1 MPSTSDL
8 PSTFYCTKSIDFSKA
23 VDSSTL
29 KDKSVIVTGGANGL
43 GAGCVTAFAEAGAYI
58 TVLDINE
65 ENGNALASALTEKGY
80 HVQFT
85 KIDATSFA
93 SQTAGFKSA
102 ISFSPHST
110 LDLVLCAAGLTGLG
124 MNAWLEKVSKTPDAD
139 PSPPSTATI
148 DVNLTGLF
156 YSAHLSLYY
165 FKQTAKLGDKS
176 SKHLIF
182 VSSLAGYVALDKVA
196 DYNAS
201 KFGVR
206 GMWKA
211 IRNANGILGEE
222 GPGFR
227 TNLVAPTFIRTQ
239 MTAAIE
245 PGLLAMGI
253 SLGEIEDVTAG
264 VMRLACDESISGR
277 AIAIAAR
284 EKMAGDRNFDL
295 GDDWEGLDAG
305 RETLDKIRDG
315 TLHSL
320 ELVGGGQGNKYDRGN
335 MFRGEDGNVIS

>member
-1 MPSTSDL
+1 M
-8 PSTFYCTKSIDFSKA
+8 
-23 VDSSTL
+23 
-29 KDKSVIVTGGANGL
+29 
-43 GAGCVTAFAEAGAYI
+43 
-58 TVLDINE
+58 
-65 ENGNALASALTEKGY
+65 
-80 HVQFT
+80 H
-85 KIDATSFA
+85 
-93 SQTAGFKSA
+93 
-102 ISFSPHST
+102 
-110 LDLVLCAAGLTGLG
+110 
-124 MNAWLEKVSKTPDAD
+124 AWLEKVSKTPDAD

-182 VSSLAGYVALDKVA
+182 VSSLAGYLPLDKVA

-211 IRNANGILGEE
+211 IRQANSILGEE
-222 GPGFR
+222 GPSFR

-239 MTAAIE
+239 MTAAGE

-253 SLGEIEDVTAG
+253 SLGEIEDVSAG

-284 EKMAGDRNFDL
+284 EKVAGDRNFDL

-305 RETLDKIRDG
+305 RETLGKIRDG
-315 TLHSL
+315 TLYGL
-320 ELVGGGQGNKYDRGN
+320 ELVGGGPGNKYERGN
-335 MFRGEDGNVIS
+335 TFGGENGNVIS